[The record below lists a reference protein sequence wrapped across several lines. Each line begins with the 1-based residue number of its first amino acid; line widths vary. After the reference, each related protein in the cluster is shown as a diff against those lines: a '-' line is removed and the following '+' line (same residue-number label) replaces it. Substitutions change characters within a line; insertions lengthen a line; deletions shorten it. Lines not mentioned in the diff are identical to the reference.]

1 MSLKGQGVRF
11 IVSEPSEWEHGNLFG
26 RVIKQRGNSL
36 LIKLSAPIEAKEF
49 SSDLLEL
56 RPRYQGD
63 YFKLLEQ
70 FYSVIVRGTLI
81 HPGTNRS
88 DHVIIGSVTMD

>member
-1 MSLKGQGVRF
+1 MSLTGQGVRI
-11 IVSEPSEWEHGNLFG
+11 IVSEPIEWEHGNLFG

-36 LIKLSAPIEAKEF
+36 LIKLSKPIEGKEF

-63 YFKLLEQ
+63 YFKPLEQ
-70 FYSVIVRGTLI
+70 FYSVIVSGTLI
-81 HPGTNRS
+81 HPRTNRS
-88 DHVIIGSVTMD
+88 VHVIIGSVTMD